1 MSISS
6 ASERPTAACTAF
18 RGRSRRRAW
27 LTSASGAVT
36 ATATSRCQ
44 PSGLL
49 YADLWM
55 PGAFSRSP
63 IASASTHTI
72 SA

>member
-6 ASERPTAACTAF
+6 SSDRPTAAWTAL
-18 RGRSRRRAW
+18 RGRSRRSAW
-27 LTSASGAVT
+27 LTSASGPVKAR
-36 ATATSRCQ
+36 ATSRCQ

-49 YADLWM
+49 YADLWI
-55 PGAFSRSP
+55 PGAFSTSP
-63 IASASTHTI
+63 MASARTQTI